1 MKKMQVVR
9 NYIKTLSEKQEFTF
23 RYVRD
28 NLNFKDISTTTLRKY
43 LHRLHDEGLIEI
55 IDKSIFKKINE
66 NFEALLFVYGSLKK
80 GFDNNRILNKAIYVS
95 KAQTVRKFAMYKSDD
110 GDYPYLVK
118 NKPLYTISGEI
129 YKIKRKDL
137 MQKIDLFEGSPDY
150 YLRESINVKTRS
162 GNKRVFTYF
171 YIDKNSHKNKELI
184 KEWLKPEKFDIDAY
198 YQSIME
204 SIND

>member
-1 MKKMQVVR
+1 MKKMQIVR
-9 NYIKTLSEKQEFTF
+9 NYIKTLPENQEFTF

-28 NLNFKDISTTTLRKY
+28 NLNSKDISTTTLRKY
-43 LHRLHDEGLIEI
+43 LHRLQDEGLIEI
-55 IDKSIFKKINE
+55 IDKSLFKKTDE
-66 NFEALLFVYGSLKK
+66 NFEAILFVYGSLKK
-80 GFDNNRILNKAIYVS
+80 GFDNNRILNKAIYIS
-95 KAQTVRKFAMYKSDD
+95 KAQTVRKFAMYRSEE

-118 NKPLYTISGEI
+118 NKSLYVISGEI

-137 MQKIDLFEGSPDY
+137 MKKIDLFEGSPDY

-162 GNKRVFTYF
+162 GNKRAFAYF
-171 YIDKNSHKNKELI
+171 YIDKNSHKNKEPI